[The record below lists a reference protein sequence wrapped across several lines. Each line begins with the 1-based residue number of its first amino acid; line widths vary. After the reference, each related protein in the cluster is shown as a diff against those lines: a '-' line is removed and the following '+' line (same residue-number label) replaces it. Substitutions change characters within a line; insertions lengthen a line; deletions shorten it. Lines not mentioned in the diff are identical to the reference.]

1 MRHRRAAR
9 ATTLLWAAAL
19 TLTQIGGGCRALT
32 FELPSNG
39 VQKCFYEH
47 AKQEVIMEANFRV
60 IGKDYDNVPMVDAEV
75 KTPQGKQV
83 LKEMQKTRGHL
94 DFVPAVDGVHAFCF
108 RQHTRGKKAI
118 LSLNIRSGERDST
131 TTSIAQKGACVPAR
145 RQPVRSRLRPA
156 GCIPPNVVAESGAVG
171 CAPRLSV
178 VGTHTSRCYGR
189 AEHLTPL
196 EESIL
201 NLARDLE
208 SLQIEQRYMRQRE
221 RAHRNSTRCRPTLLI
236 PTPALS
242 ASSCPLAWHCD
253 HLHRFRCCRGVCC
266 APSPHP
272 ADTAA
277 SESTNQRVIQWS
289 FFQAAALVAVSLLQI
304 FYIKKLF
311 ETTRTV

>member
-145 RQPVRSRLRPA
+145 RGAAARSLPPAACRLYPTER
-156 GCIPPNVVAESGAVG
+156 G
-171 CAPRLSV
+171 
-178 VGTHTSRCYGR
+178 SR
-189 AEHLTPL
+189 E
-196 EESIL
+196 
-201 NLARDLE
+201 
-208 SLQIEQRYMRQRE
+208 
-221 RAHRNSTRCRPTLLI
+221 
-236 PTPALS
+236 
-242 ASSCPLAWHCD
+242 W
-253 HLHRFRCCRGVCC
+253 CCRLCASPVCGRH
-266 APSPHP
+266 SY
-272 ADTAA
+272 
-277 SESTNQRVIQWS
+277 
-289 FFQAAALVAVSLLQI
+289 LSLL
-304 FYIKKLF
+304 
-311 ETTRTV
+311 RARRAPDAA

>member
-1 MRHRRAAR
+1 MRHRRASR

-145 RQPVRSRLRPA
+145 RGSPFAPA
-156 GCIPPNVVAESGAVG
+156 CG
-171 CAPRLSV
+171 
-178 VGTHTSRCYGR
+178 
-189 AEHLTPL
+189 
-196 EESIL
+196 
-201 NLARDLE
+201 
-208 SLQIEQRYMRQRE
+208 LQ
-221 RAHRNSTRCRPTLLI
+221 
-236 PTPALS
+236 
-242 ASSCPLAWHCD
+242 
-253 HLHRFRCCRGVCC
+253 
-266 APSPHP
+266 
-272 ADTAA
+272 
-277 SESTNQRVIQWS
+277 
-289 FFQAAALVAVSLLQI
+289 AVSH
-304 FYIKKLF
+304 
-311 ETTRTV
+311 RTW